1 MKRKVVLHGP
11 STLTISLPTE
21 WVKQHK
27 IKKGTEIN
35 LTIQENDLLV
45 SPNDNTESEKI
56 ILNIDNLDRTF
67 VRAYIRSAYHKG
79 YDSITVKY
87 TNPLFLHVRTNTQKE
102 INDIINE
109 EVSQLVGFEIIDI
122 KKGSIELAN
131 LTYDKN
137 EDFNKILKKIFLQL
151 SDFCELVINSISE
164 NKKIDLR
171 LVQEKHDI
179 IEKFDNYC
187 LRLLNK
193 KYTLP
198 ARDERILYHIVSSI
212 DTVNNIFKVFYR
224 DGVYQSPKLH
234 QKTVEFYKHVLTYI
248 VDFRELFYK
257 YENSLVFEMSKK
269 RKKIREELWQIS
281 EKVPARDL
289 LLMVEL
295 KQIVEILY
303 NLIITVMEFNHKV

>member
-27 IKKGTEIN
+27 IKKGSEIN
-35 LTIQENDLLV
+35 INISQNNLII
-45 SPNDNTESEKI
+45 SPNETTEAEKI
-56 ILNIDNLDRTF
+56 TLNLDGLDRTF
-67 VRAYIRSAYHKG
+67 VRGYVRSAYHKG
-79 YDSITVKY
+79 YDNITVKY
-87 TNPLFLHVRTNTQKE
+87 TNPQFLHIRTNTPKE
-102 INDIINE
+102 INNIINE

-122 KKGSIELAN
+122 KNGSIEIAN

-137 EDFNKILKKIFLQL
+137 EDFNKILKKIFFQL
-151 SDFCELVINSISE
+151 SDFCDLVINSISQ
-164 NKKIDLR
+164 NNKIDLKI
-171 LVQEKHDI
+171 VEEKHDS
-179 IEKFDNYC
+179 IERFNNYC

-212 DTVNNIFKVFYR
+212 DTVNNLFKVFYR
-224 DGVYQSPKLH
+224 DGVYHSPKLN
-234 QKTVEFYKHVLTYI
+234 QKTIEFYKEVLTYI
-248 VDFRELFYK
+248 RDFKELFYSYNNK
-257 YENSLVFEMSKK
+257 LVFEMSKK
-269 RKKIREELWQIS
+269 RKNIRENLWQIS

-303 NLIITVMEFNHKV
+303 NLIITVMEFYHKT